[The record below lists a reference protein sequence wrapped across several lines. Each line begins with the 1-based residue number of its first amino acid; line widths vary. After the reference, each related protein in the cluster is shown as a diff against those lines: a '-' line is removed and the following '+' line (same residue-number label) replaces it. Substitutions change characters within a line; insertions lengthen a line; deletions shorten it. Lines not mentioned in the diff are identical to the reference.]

1 MANSDMKSGLSSYE
15 NAVRNALLHGLSNP
29 INNSSRDHAAIII
42 REMIKAAKTSFHAYA
57 RAFSNDVWTGE
68 TIKELEA
75 AKCRGV
81 DIRLLAESD
90 CDKATLAKMSPR
102 LRALVRMVRF
112 RDDAGGRPNNFAV
125 ADVRALRYE
134 TDSVKRSALFYPMN
148 PKLARAAEGL
158 FADLYLTGVPNV
170 ARAA

>member
-29 INNSSRDHAAIII
+29 INNSSRDHAAIIL
-42 REMIKAAKTSFHAYA
+42 REMIKSAKTSFHAYA
-57 RAFSNDVWTGE
+57 RAFSNDVWTEE

-75 AKCRGV
+75 AKSRGV
-81 DIRLLAESD
+81 DIRLLAERD
-90 CDKATLAKMSPR
+90 CDKATLAKMTQR
-102 LRALVRMVRF
+102 LRALVRMVSF
-112 RDDAGGRPNNFAV
+112 RDDAGDRPNNFAV

-134 TDSVKRSALFYPMN
+134 TDSVKRLALFYPMN
-148 PKLARAAEGL
+148 PKLARAAESL